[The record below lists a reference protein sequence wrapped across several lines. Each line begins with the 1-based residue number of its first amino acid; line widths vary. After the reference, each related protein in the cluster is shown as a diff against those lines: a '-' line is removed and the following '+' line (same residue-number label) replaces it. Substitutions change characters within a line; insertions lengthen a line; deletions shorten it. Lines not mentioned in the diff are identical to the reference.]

1 MRQRLV
7 AITFVCLKNKYYIY
21 RMKTLFIILLVI
33 VLVPV
38 AFFVFALIANI
49 YLLATGKMTKEEL
62 AAKAETYNAEKRNK
76 KQAKKREKHK
86 CVFRAKRDFF
96 VGFYN

>member
-1 MRQRLV
+1 MLV
-7 AITFVCLKNKYYIY
+7 S
-21 RMKTLFIILLVI
+21 

-76 KQAKKREKHK
+76 KQAKKREKHSV
-86 CVFRAKRDFF
+86 C
-96 VGFYN
+96 GFLENNRSFLPSWWD

>member
-1 MRQRLV
+1 
-7 AITFVCLKNKYYIY
+7 
-21 RMKTLFIILLVI
+21 MKTLFIILLVI

-62 AAKAETYNAEKRNK
+62 ASKAETYNAEKRNK
-76 KQAKKREKHK
+76 KQAKKQKKHSA
-86 CVFRAKRDFF
+86 C
-96 VGFYN
+96 GFLENNRSFLPSWWD

>member
-1 MRQRLV
+1 
-7 AITFVCLKNKYYIY
+7 
-21 RMKTLFIILLVI
+21 MKTLFIILLVS

-62 AAKAETYNAEKRNK
+62 AAKAEIYKAEKKK
-76 KQAKKREKHK
+76 KQQEKERKAKKHK